1 MAACHKTLEKIKMK
15 KKYFCVLEL
24 QNINDVEYLRKTL
37 SVEKSEEEA
46 LQYFQ
51 VMALLLVYKYRKILF
66 RQD

>member
-1 MAACHKTLEKIKMK
+1 LHKL
-15 KKYFCVLEL
+15 FSDLEL

-51 VMALLLVYKYRKILF
+51 VFALLLVKLLIVIQVKKVIN
-66 RQD
+66 